1 MEWLAAKCI
10 KNPEE
15 FNKLLDFAEQQKT
28 RESEVQQIL
37 DFIDQHPE
45 IYQETGQETPTLSRT
60 STMVIPD
67 TDDEIVEITE
77 EEAIKDDCKKVL
89 EDIKIKL
96 EKSFY
101 NF

>member
-15 FNKLLDFAEQQKT
+15 FNKLLDFSEEQKT

-37 DFIDQHPE
+37 NFIDQHPE
-45 IYQETGQETPTLSRT
+45 IYQETGQDSRT

-101 NF
+101 DF